1 MPMTDQLVNHYTRVR
16 EELVGRREELLETV
30 SSEFLERMV
39 RGLGH
44 WIDAGRRGY
53 LAWGIL
59 HFRAAF

>member
-1 MPMTDQLVNHYTRVR
+1 
-16 EELVGRREELLETV
+16 
-30 SSEFLERMV
+30 MV